1 MSKRNPNHQH
11 VKIHRTY
18 TVEEIANRFGIH
30 KNTVRNW
37 QKNGLATID
46 DKRPLLFYG
55 QTLATFLKAKRTKN
69 KRPCKIGEIYCIR
82 CRAPKKPA
90 GDMAKYQPVTA
101 TVGNLVAIC
110 PDCELMMNRR
120 ISISKLEQ
128 FRSQMDIT
136 LPQALQHIVES
147 NQPTVNSDLRYGG
160 QHHDNTQR
168 Q

>member
-1 MSKRNPNHQH
+1 MLFMGSCAMSKRNPNHHH

-46 DKRPLLFYG
+46 DRKPMLFYG

-69 KRPCKIGEIYCIR
+69 KRPCKIDEIYCIR
-82 CRAPKKPA
+82 CRSPKKPA
-90 GDMAKYQPVTA
+90 GDMAEYLPVTA

-110 PDCELMMNRR
+110 PDCELIINRR

-128 FRSQMDIT
+128 FRGQMDIT
-136 LPQALQHIVES
+136 LPQALQHIVERY
-147 NQPTVNSDLRYGG
+147 QPTVNSDLR
-160 QHHDNTQR
+160 
-168 Q
+168 